1 MSTYGENMKTP
12 DKKRIYATYV
22 KSDETV
28 DYTSL
33 KKRMALD
40 DMPLNTSKAIFS
52 VMVELISM
60 LRMHSL
66 NTTANKPVLSVYFG
80 EDKTM
85 YYLRCEN
92 KIKTQHAETISKYIE
107 RFNKHEKAELR
118 RYFKYV
124 RKASSTDGVGL
135 ELIEIAKRATPPI
148 GYSITEQEGGASLFA
163 MLIRFRKEQNNAE
176 KT

>member
-1 MSTYGENMKTP
+1 MSDYSENMKTP
-12 DKKRIYATYV
+12 EKKKIYSTYI

-28 DYTSL
+28 DYPSL

-40 DMPLNTSKAIFS
+40 DMPGNTSKTIFS

-60 LRMHSL
+60 MRMHTFD
-66 NTTANKPVLSVYFG
+66 NTNDKPVLSVYFG
-80 EDKTM
+80 EDGTM

-92 KIKTQHAETISKYIE
+92 KIKTQHAETITKYIE
-107 RFNKHEKAELR
+107 RFNKHDKDELR

-135 ELIEIAKRATPPI
+135 ELIEIAKRAYPPI
-148 GYSITEQEGGASLFA
+148 GYSITEQDSGASLFA
-163 MLIRFRKEQNNAE
+163 MLIRIK
-176 KT
+176 KKG

>member
-1 MSTYGENMKTP
+1 MSSYGDNMKTP
-12 DKKRIYATYV
+12 DKKKIYSTYI
-22 KSDETV
+22 KSDEEV
-28 DYTSL
+28 DYTLL

-40 DMPLNTSKAIFS
+40 DMPVNTSKAIFS

-60 LRMHSL
+60 MRMHSL
-66 NTTANKPVLSVYFG
+66 NTTVNKPVLSVYFG
-80 EDKTM
+80 EDQTL

-92 KIKTQHAETISKYIE
+92 KIKTQHAETIVKYIE
-107 RFNKHEKAELR
+107 RFNKHDKDELR

-148 GYSITEQEGGASLFA
+148 GYSITEQEGGASQFA
-163 MLIRFRKEQNNAE
+163 MLIRIK
-176 KT
+176 KGTI

>member
-1 MSTYGENMKTP
+1 MSSYGENMKTP
-12 DKKRIYATYV
+12 EKKRIYSTYI
-22 KSDETV
+22 KSDEMV
-28 DYTSL
+28 DYASL
-33 KKRMALD
+33 KKHMALD
-40 DMPLNTSKAIFS
+40 NMPVNTSKAIFS

-60 LRMHSL
+60 LRIHTL
-66 NTTANKPVLSVYFG
+66 NSTGVKPDLSVYFG
-80 EDKTM
+80 EDKTL

-107 RFNKHEKAELR
+107 RFNKHDKAELR

-148 GYSITEQEGGASLFA
+148 GYSITELENGASLFA
-163 MLIRFRKEQNNAE
+163 MLIRVKKGKIE
-176 KT
+176 